1 MRQLLEILA
10 YLHARKI
17 SHRDIKLEN
26 IIIDR
31 QGQIKLIDFGFS
43 CNAEKPLNTFCGT
56 ISYMSPEIV
65 SRKDYDGSLS
75 DVWSAGV
82 LLYILL
88 SGRLPFKAPKP
99 QELCRM
105 IGLMKFQYRDNMND
119 PTRHFLSQML
129 CPESKRA
136 SAAQLLTS

>member
-10 YLHARKI
+10 YLHLRKI

-26 IIIDR
+26 IIIDK

-43 CNAEKPLNTFCGT
+43 CNAERPLNTFCGT

-88 SGRLPFKAPKP
+88 SGRLPFKAAKP
-99 QELCRM
+99 
-105 IGLMKFQYRDNMND
+105 
-119 PTRHFLSQML
+119 
-129 CPESKRA
+129 
-136 SAAQLLTS
+136 